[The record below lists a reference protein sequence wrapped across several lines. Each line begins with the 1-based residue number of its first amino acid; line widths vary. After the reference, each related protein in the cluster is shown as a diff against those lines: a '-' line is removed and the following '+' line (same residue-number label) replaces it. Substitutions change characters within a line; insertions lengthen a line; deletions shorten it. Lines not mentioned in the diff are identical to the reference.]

1 MDIKLE
7 GIIIIVG
14 NYGSGKTEV
23 VINLAAHRK
32 IAGADVRVADLDLIN
47 TYFRTREAKK
57 ILEKMGIEVVIPAE
71 KYFYADLPILCP
83 DVSGLIRDPS
93 QLTLLDA
100 GGNDAGVA
108 VLAALADSLKFR
120 QSRVIQ
126 VVNPYRP
133 FTDTVQGF
141 LKIRNEIEKV
151 SKLSVT
157 GVVCNANLLEETTVE
172 HIREGYG
179 FIQNLCQKTDLLL
192 EFITAPVHL
201 IPQLKLNKLSCP
213 VLPVK
218 RQLVPPWKTAVKL
231 F

>member
-1 MDIKLE
+1 MNITLE

-32 IAGADVRVADLDLIN
+32 RAGADVRVADLDLIN
-47 TYFRTREAKK
+47 PYFRTREARQS
-57 ILEKMGIEVVIPAE
+57 LEEIGIEVVIPAK

-83 DVSGLIRDPS
+83 DVAGLIRKPS

-108 VLAALADSLKFR
+108 VLAALADSLKVS
-120 QSRVIQ
+120 QSRTIQ

-133 FTDTVQGF
+133 FTDTIQGC
-141 LKIRNEIEKV
+141 LKIRDEIEKV

-157 GVVCNANLLEETTVE
+157 GVIGNANLLDETTAD
-172 HIREGYG
+172 HILEGYE
-179 FIQNLCQKTDLLL
+179 FIQALCQETDLLL
-192 EFITAPVHL
+192 AFITTPVDL
-201 IPQLKLNKLSCP
+201 IHQLDMNTISCP
-213 VLPVK
+213 VLPIH
-218 RQLVPPWKTAVKL
+218 RQLVPPWKSADKL
-231 F
+231 I